1 MNDMF
6 SLKRELRYPFYNN
19 VVAVLYAEHRNLQT
33 AVDETYKIIQRSAD
47 TLEAAAKRALERY
60 PERREVLTTWINGA
74 KTMVTGNM
82 AWSMH
87 IKRYA
92 LGVKDLDGTTEI
104 TI

>member
-6 SLKRELRYPFYNN
+6 SLRRELRYPFYNN
-19 VVAVLYAEHRNLQT
+19 VVAVLYHQYHDLQT
-33 AVDETYKIIQRSAD
+33 AVDETFKIIQRSAD

-60 PERREVLTTWINGA
+60 PERREDLTTWINGA

-87 IKRYA
+87 IRRYS
-92 LGVKDLDGTTEI
+92 LGVADLDGTTEI